1 MNEFSA
7 RDRPFQR
14 RRRQKSIR
22 AKKSRSRRR
31 SIGADG
37 DVYRNEETLKE
48 ENGDDGQVDF
58 SPNFSVSFAV
68 SKRLKKVI
76 KVAPATHASRK
87 IPLLRRMHE
96 VRRSKVLV
104 SKTSKSGENF
114 PRVSEEIF
122 PFWSATSSR
131 PSDCDV
137 TFMRDSLVGDR
148 VTTRSPK
155 HHLYSGGAD
164 GRHDSASLP
173 LSPISILL
181 SLFPLMWSKLDSR
194 MKTRLRRRVR
204 TRGEERSSAD

>member
-1 MNEFSA
+1 MNEFSSA

-31 SIGADG
+31 SLARRTATG
-37 DVYRNEETLKE
+37 DVYRNEEPLKE
-48 ENGDDGQVDF
+48 EEDGDDGEVDF

-87 IPLLRRMHE
+87 IPQLRRMHE
-96 VRRSKVLV
+96 LRRSKVLV
-104 SKTSKSGENF
+104 PKNKKGEENF
-114 PRVSEEIF
+114 SRVGEEIF
-122 PFWSATSSR
+122 QLWSATSSR

-155 HHLYSGGAD
+155 HHLYSEGAD

-173 LSPISILL
+173 LSLASSV
-181 SLFPLMWSKLDSR
+181 SLQSPSSFPSFL
-194 MKTRLRRRVR
+194 
-204 TRGEERSSAD
+204 